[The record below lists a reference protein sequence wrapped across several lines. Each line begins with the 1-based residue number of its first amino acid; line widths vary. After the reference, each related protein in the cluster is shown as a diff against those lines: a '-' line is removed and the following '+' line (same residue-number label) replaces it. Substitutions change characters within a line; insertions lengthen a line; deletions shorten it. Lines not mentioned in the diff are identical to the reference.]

1 MEYLKKEIRT
11 FQNGKTVNDQFYID
25 DDYNVP
31 DALQMK
37 RYRSLQA
44 WKEGFHLKK

>member
-25 DDYNVP
+25 DDYC
-31 DALQMK
+31 
-37 RYRSLQA
+37 R
-44 WKEGFHLKK
+44 

>member
-31 DALQMK
+31 DA
-37 RYRSLQA
+37 
-44 WKEGFHLKK
+44 KKDVSESDRQTGIQSFVYCR

>member
-1 MEYLKKEIRT
+1 MNKRRQEVSMEYLKKEIRT

-31 DALQMK
+31 MQ
-37 RYRSLQA
+37 RRT
-44 WKEGFHLKK
+44 

>member
-1 MEYLKKEIRT
+1 MEYLKREMRT

-31 DALQMK
+31 EC
-37 RYRSLQA
+37 
-44 WKEGFHLKK
+44 KEGRRQDYNK